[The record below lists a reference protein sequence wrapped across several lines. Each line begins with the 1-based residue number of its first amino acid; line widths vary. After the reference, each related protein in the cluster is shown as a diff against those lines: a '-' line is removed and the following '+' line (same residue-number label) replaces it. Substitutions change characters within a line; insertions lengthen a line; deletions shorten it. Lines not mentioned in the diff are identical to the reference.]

1 MPGRQQSTGTWSNKA
16 VQHEC
21 EQINLKGHKC
31 NESDVLKKKKEK
43 MCSTSL
49 THDVWCNPRLLK
61 VINCTEGKKYHKFSM
76 IPQCHSTLS
85 AALQFNICSAIVLRH
100 GVQQGLGV

>member
-31 NESDVLKKKKEK
+31 NESDVLKKKERKN
-43 MCSTSL
+43 
-49 THDVWCNPRLLK
+49 VQY
-61 VINCTEGKKYHKFSM
+61 VINARC
-76 IPQCHSTLS
+76 L
-85 AALQFNICSAIVLRH
+85 
-100 GVQQGLGV
+100 VQPKTVKSY